1 MRKEKYRLKLAPEIE
16 STTTGSRFKYK
27 CSKNRILNEGEK
39 TLPRSLYKR
48 MTYQSEKRGKKE
60 IILQNRS
67 RSGPLLKGI
76 YLHQNWRSEER
87 LVISLRKCLYSIYT
101 SLDMH
106 LRDMWK
112 HRHIVLC
119 YQLSKSN
126 EQMRSPFQSVWWNSP
141 SQKHYL

>member
-1 MRKEKYRLKLAPEIE
+1 MGKKTAYTQTSMKHSEKTKNTAAKLIIFQKHSRTLIKAINAEAYKNLKFAEQMRKEKYRLKLAPEIE

-48 MTYQSEKRGKKE
+48 MAYQSEKRGKKE

-76 YLHQNWRSEER
+76 FLH
-87 LVISLRKCLYSIYT
+87 
-101 SLDMH
+101 
-106 LRDMWK
+106 
-112 HRHIVLC
+112 
-119 YQLSKSN
+119 
-126 EQMRSPFQSVWWNSP
+126 
-141 SQKHYL
+141 